1 MKKLM
6 AITLSTLLLSTSVF
20 ASTVNIDKTTNFKTK
35 TYQTKASAYEAGF
48 DLVDDLSQMN
58 ANQLRQ
64 KLPTFTDQFVRKLG
78 IDSTK
83 VTVTEFA
90 INRDQINY
98 SAVVN
103 VNYHY
108 NAEEND

>member
-1 MKKLM
+1 MKKRI

-20 ASTVNIDKTTNFKTK
+20 ASTVNIDKTTNFETK

-48 DLVDDLSQMN
+48 ELVDNLSQMN

-64 KLPTFTDQFVRKLG
+64 KLPTFTDQFVRKVG
-78 IDSTK
+78 IDNTK

-98 SAVVN
+98 SAVVK
-103 VNYHY
+103 VDYHY
-108 NAEEND
+108 DAEEND

>member
-1 MKKLM
+1 MKKLI

-20 ASTVNIDKTTNFKTK
+20 ASAVNVNKTTNFETK

-48 DLVDDLSQMN
+48 ELVDNLSQMN

-64 KLPTFTDQFVRKLG
+64 KLPTFSDQSVRKIG
-78 IDSTK
+78 IDNTK

-90 INRDQINY
+90 MNRDQINY

-108 NAEEND
+108 NAEESD